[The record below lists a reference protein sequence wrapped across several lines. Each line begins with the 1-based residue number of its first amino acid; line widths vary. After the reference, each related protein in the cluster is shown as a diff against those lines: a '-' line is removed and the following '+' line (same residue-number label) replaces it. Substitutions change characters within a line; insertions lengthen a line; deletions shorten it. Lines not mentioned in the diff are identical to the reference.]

1 MATLEIKGLRKAFGG
16 VVALASVDV
25 TIQSDEILGVIGPNG
40 SGKTTLFNTVCGV
53 YRPSAGTIHWNGVD
67 IAGKPA
73 YLIGRLGLGRTFQQ
87 AMSFPALTVRENVQI
102 AIEHGSRREDG
113 AGPRWSSPEEL
124 LEFVGL
130 EAFADEVTSV
140 MPFGNLRR
148 LGVAVAL
155 GGRPAQLLLDEP
167 AAGLNEGESVQ
178 LIHLLR
184 RAHELGVGI
193 CIIDHHVG
201 LMAELCERLVVLHF
215 GNKIADGPVRRSAE
229 RSEGDRGVSGERGV
243 SLLDVEDVWTA
254 YGPIV
259 VNCGVSI
266 EVDEGE
272 IVTIIG
278 SNGAGKSTLLKT
290 IAGLMRPKSGTIR
303 LSNENVTGIYADGIA
318 RRGAVLVPE
327 GRRIF
332 PDLTVRDNLRLGG
345 YSRADSDG
353 VESDIAAMESFF
365 PILAE
370 KRDAKGSAL
379 SGGQQQMLAIA
390 RGLMAKP
397 KILILDEPSLGLA
410 PIIVHEVRSII
421 LSVRDRVRRGGTARG
436 AERGL
441 GACRRRSRLHH
452 AEWAHCRRRRDRR
465 AAKPRPGSRDLS
477 RQPSGTAAFAW
488 RRGKARIM
496 TATRPMGRSRR
507 MAADGVR
514 DQDSWPRAQPPLAGR
529 AKSSRHRCRSFAPG
543 IRGSLAASPN

>member
-1 MATLEIKGLRKAFGG
+1 
-16 VVALASVDV
+16 
-25 TIQSDEILGVIGPNG
+25 
-40 SGKTTLFNTVCGV
+40 
-53 YRPSAGTIHWNGVD
+53 
-67 IAGKPA
+67 
-73 YLIGRLGLGRTFQQ
+73 
-87 AMSFPALTVRENVQI
+87 
-102 AIEHGSRREDG
+102 
-113 AGPRWSSPEEL
+113 
-124 LEFVGL
+124 
-130 EAFADEVTSV
+130 
-140 MPFGNLRR
+140 
-148 LGVAVAL
+148 
-155 GGRPAQLLLDEP
+155 
-167 AAGLNEGESVQ
+167 
-178 LIHLLR
+178 
-184 RAHELGVGI
+184 
-193 CIIDHHVG
+193 
-201 LMAELCERLVVLHF
+201 
-215 GNKIADGPVRRSAE
+215 
-229 RSEGDRGVSGERGV
+229 V

-259 VNCGVSI
+259 VNRGVSI

-345 YSRADSDG
+345 YSRTDADG

-421 LSVRDRVRRGGTARG
+421 LSVRNRFGAAVLLVEQNAPLALAVADRGYIMQNGRIVAAGAIEDLRSLDLVRETYLGNRQGRPRSPGG
-436 AERGL
+436 
-441 GACRRRSRLHH
+441 
-452 AEWAHCRRRRDRR
+452 
-465 AAKPRPGSRDLS
+465 
-477 RQPSGTAAFAW
+477 
-488 RRGKARIM
+488 
-496 TATRPMGRSRR
+496 ATRS
-507 MAADGVR
+507 
-514 DQDSWPRAQPPLAGR
+514 
-529 AKSSRHRCRSFAPG
+529 
-543 IRGSLAASPN
+543 AS